1 MNEKRKILQCLIDNR
16 AFAPSAS
23 ALAKDLGYESNK
35 ATLYRIIRNK
45 TKDSTVDEV
54 WNKLLEEHCLTETHL
69 YNLARIFEGASY
81 FSDLILPEMNRKH
94 PEWTKNLLV
103 MLVMDMYD
111 YCSPTFQQETAPVL
125 KDLKADE
132 PDVYWGIVTVIYM
145 RCRQI
150 GPYKL
155 GIKRTFHLLIDELDG
170 MLFQWY
176 PERADAHETAFNLKG
191 LSYGTNLW
199 KIIEYC
205 VILFRRYTEADFS
218 KYASQIMR
226 LFNWGEVSYWRIP
239 GCPYRQGSEV
249 WLFSEQ
255 SLGRATNGF
264 YIVLRLEAGKD
275 NRTFLLKDALNYC
288 FWTID
293 QDGEPPILQASRG
306 ASTHKEWCFYL
317 YEYDEENSLLHLDAN
332 PDTGNLFGLPETL
345 QKIHTDH
352 PQGKDEKVWS
362 IILRKWEEEQ
372 GEAVFQQ
379 AKERL
384 SGRIELNDTY
394 RVKDVCINRTSLTLS
409 IEQEGRTTDYRMPIE
424 TYDFLADIHPA
435 QNVLIVKREEDGRI
449 YVEWPDWGYGIP
461 LSEFSLVR

>member
-1 MNEKRKILQCLIDNR
+1 MLYPVPKRRALQCLIR
-16 AFAPSAS
+16 FSLFHQTVRLAGVFFHSRCQLYQYRLIGFFANDCCPTTVGRQF
-23 ALAKDLGYESNK
+23 ALPVPVLQSQIK
-35 ATLYRIIRNK
+35 R
-45 TKDSTVDEV
+45 
-54 WNKLLEEHCLTETHL
+54 
-69 YNLARIFEGASY
+69 
-81 FSDLILPEMNRKH
+81 RKH
-94 PEWTKNLLV
+94 HPR
-103 MLVMDMYD
+103 Y
-111 YCSPTFQQETAPVL
+111 STFQQETAPVL

-345 QKIHTDH
+345 
-352 PQGKDEKVWS
+352 
-362 IILRKWEEEQ
+362 
-372 GEAVFQQ
+372 
-379 AKERL
+379 
-384 SGRIELNDTY
+384 
-394 RVKDVCINRTSLTLS
+394 
-409 IEQEGRTTDYRMPIE
+409 
-424 TYDFLADIHPA
+424 
-435 QNVLIVKREEDGRI
+435 
-449 YVEWPDWGYGIP
+449 
-461 LSEFSLVR
+461 